1 MPFDVAQAMAA
12 ELPSVG
18 FSWEPDDVI
27 LYHLGVGAGAKWT
40 DVAELQYTFEQN
52 LKVLPT
58 FAVIPVFATAGGALK
73 APGIDVKPLSIMHGE
88 HEIVLNGPIPT
99 QASVRS
105 DCRISGIYDRGSGAV
120 IEIEVATHATDT
132 DDLLFTNIWSLFVR
146 GEGGFGGEPG
156 PKNEVVLPERAP
168 DGAVDVPVL
177 PQQAQIYRLS
187 GDRNP
192 YHIDP
197 ETASKAGFDQPILH
211 GLCSFGMILKAV
223 VDEMLEGDVTRVA
236 RYRSRFAKPVLPG
249 ETIDVSFWRDGNRI
263 LIGSETRQRSTPVL
277 TNAWLEVF
285 G

>member
-40 DVAELQYTFEQN
+40 DAAELQYTFEQN

-73 APGIDVKPLSIMHGE
+73 ARGIDVKPLSIMHGE

-99 QASVRS
+99 QAAVRS

-132 DDLLFTNIWSLFVR
+132 DELLFTNIWSLFVR

-211 GLCSFGMILKAV
+211 GLCSFGMICKAV

-277 TNAWLEVF
+277 TNAWLEVT

>member
-12 ELPSVG
+12 KLPSVAY
-18 FSWEPDDVI
+18 SWEQDDII
-27 LYHLGVGAGAKWT
+27 LYHLGVGAGARWT
-40 DVAELQYTFEQN
+40 DPVELQYTFEKD

-58 FAVIPVFATAGGALK
+58 FAVIPVFATAGVALQ
-73 APGIDVKPLSIMHGE
+73 APGIDVKPLSIVHGE
-88 HEIVLNGPIPT
+88 HEIALNGPIPKA
-99 QASVRS
+99 ASARS

-120 IEIEVATHATDT
+120 IEIEVATYATDF
-132 DDLLFTNIWSLFVR
+132 DSLLFTNTWSLFVR
-146 GEGGFGGEPG
+146 GEGGFGGEAG
-156 PKNEVVLPERAP
+156 PANEVVLPDRAP
-168 DGAVDVPVL
+168 DRTAELPVL

-197 ETASKAGFDQPILH
+197 ETASRAGFDRPILH
-211 GLCSFGMILKAV
+211 GLCSFGMICKAV

-236 RYRSRFAKPVLPG
+236 GYRGRFAKPVFPG

-263 LIGSETRQRSTPVL
+263 LIGSVTRERSTPVL
-277 TNAWLEVF
+277 TNAWLEVA

>member
-40 DVAELQYTFEQN
+40 DAAELQYTFEQN

-73 APGIDVKPLSIMHGE
+73 ARGIDVKPLSIMHGE

-99 QASVRS
+99 QAAVRS

-132 DDLLFTNIWSLFVR
+132 DELLFTNIWSLFVR

-211 GLCSFGMILKAV
+211 GLCSFGMICKAV